1 MIISTIG
8 NGRLSNR
15 LLRIFS
21 RESFLSVAASL
32 CKFFKL
38 MTNLTDKELCLALKS
53 GRIEAFD
60 ALYYKYHKR
69 LFAFLYK
76 MCDNWHDAE
85 DLVQKIF
92 IKIWERKAGI
102 DVEKSFNSYLFTIA
116 QNEAYDLLK
125 KRALLAYHN
134 DYIFTDVEDTEDTLE
149 SKKRIET
156 IYSLINEIPER
167 RRQIFLLN
175 RDDGLT
181 YRQIAEKL
189 NISENTVD
197 TQIRNALNYLRKEL
211 PKYLKAFTMF
221 LLGIF

>member
-1 MIISTIG
+1 
-8 NGRLSNR
+8 
-15 LLRIFS
+15 
-21 RESFLSVAASL
+21 
-32 CKFFKL
+32 

-53 GRIEAFD
+53 GKIDAFD

-85 DLVQKIF
+85 DMVQKIF
-92 IKIWERKAGI
+92 VKIWERKEGI

-134 DYIFTDVEDTEDTLE
+134 DYIFTDVEDNEDNLE

-156 IYSLINEIPER
+156 IYSLINEMPER
-167 RRQIFLLN
+167 RRHIFLLN

-211 PKYLKAFTMF
+211 PKYFKVFTMF
-221 LLGIF
+221 LLNIF